1 MQNSKNKQSKPPL
14 ADGEGTPNVKGET
27 VRLTIDVTKD
37 LHRRIK
43 IACAVKGV
51 RMADEVRLIL
61 EANFPENTGG

>member
-1 MQNSKNKQSKPPL
+1 MQNSKSRQSKRPL
-14 ADGEGTPNVKGET
+14 SGGEGTPNTKEET

-61 EANFPENTGG
+61 EANFPENAGG